1 MSDLRGFKFI
11 STLVHVLKKI
21 ESEDKTKSDKFY
33 SSSKAGIIMNESD
46 IDDEFE
52 SIYSTIISKIQKL
65 LGKGSN
71 WIIDSV
77 IDHTISISK
86 YNHLAGSSYMKLPEE
101 LNHPRKGLINIQN
114 IDDNEFFKW
123 SLVKYLNP
131 ADRNWARVIK
141 ADKEFAKTFLLKNIS
156 FLVKIRDIHKIEKKN
171 SIGISVFGYENKEK
185 NPIYVSTKKTLFL
198 SKILILSCII
208 ILFIEEK
215 NILVVIVY
223 KFLVQKKY

>member
-1 MSDLRGFKFI
+1 MA
-11 STLVHVLKKI
+11 TLVHVLKKI
-21 ESEDKTKSDKFY
+21 ESEDKTKSDNFY

-77 IDHTISISK
+77 IDHTIIISK
-86 YNHLAGSSYMKLPEE
+86 YNHLAGTSYMKLPEE

-131 ADRNWARVIK
+131 ADRN
-141 ADKEFAKTFLLKNIS
+141 
-156 FLVKIRDIHKIEKKN
+156 
-171 SIGISVFGYENKEK
+171 
-185 NPIYVSTKKTLFL
+185 
-198 SKILILSCII
+198 
-208 ILFIEEK
+208 
-215 NILVVIVY
+215 
-223 KFLVQKKY
+223 

>member
-1 MSDLRGFKFI
+1 MA
-11 STLVHVLKKI
+11 TLVHVLKKI
-21 ESEDKTKSDKFY
+21 ESEDKTKSDNFY

-114 IDDNEFFKW
+114 IDNSEFFKW
-123 SLVKYLNP
+123 SLGKYLNP
-131 ADRNWARVIK
+131 ADRNWARIIK
-141 ADKEFAKTFLLKNIS
+141 ADKEFVKKIDFLCWKTG

-171 SIGISVFGYENKEK
+171 SIGISIFGYENKETH
-185 NPIYVSTKKTLFL
+185 PIYVSTKMTLFL
-198 SKILILSCII
+198 SKI
-208 ILFIEEK
+208 
-215 NILVVIVY
+215 
-223 KFLVQKKY
+223 KYFHV